1 MRLTEEKDANV
12 LVRFVV
18 LSCEGFSIREFE
30 LRDGMGYFQAIITF
44 Q

>member
-18 LSCEGFSIREFE
+18 LLCEGFSIREFE
-30 LRDGMGYFQAIITF
+30 LRDGMGHF
-44 Q
+44 